1 MSSTTIEKLLQRR
14 EQLVKELSSHAGV
27 LHGSWVE
34 RYTVCSRKDCKC
46 HRGEKHGPRYH
57 LVVMENGKQ
66 RQYYIRMANKT
77 LAMKGLEHNRAI
89 EQILQEMT
97 QINLEL
103 MKEGAYEDD
112 GLGKNPFAVDP
123 QEC

>member
-1 MSSTTIEKLLQRR
+1 M
-14 EQLVKELSSHAGV
+14 HAGV
-27 LHGSWVE
+27 LHGTWVE
-34 RYTVCSRKDCKC
+34 RYTVCSRKNCKC

-57 LVVMENGKQ
+57 LAVMENGKQ
-66 RQYYIRMANKT
+66 KQHYIRMAHRE
-77 LAMKGLEHNRAI
+77 LAMKGLEHNRVI

-112 GLGKNPFAVDP
+112 
-123 QEC
+123 